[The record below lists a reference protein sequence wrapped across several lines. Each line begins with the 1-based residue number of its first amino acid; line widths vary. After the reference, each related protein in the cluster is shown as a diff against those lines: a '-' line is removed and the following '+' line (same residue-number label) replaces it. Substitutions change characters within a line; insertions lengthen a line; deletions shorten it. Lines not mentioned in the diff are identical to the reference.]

1 MKTKAAIICIGT
13 ELTTG
18 IKLDTNSQYLSQ
30 QLYNLGIEITSL
42 INLPDEFNIIKNSL
56 SQLMQ
61 INQIIIVTGGLGPTQ
76 DDITRDVVK
85 KVLNLETKYSKKIF
99 KNIKDRFKRQGYL
112 HTPDINKYQAVIFK
126 RSIVIPNSVGT
137 AVGFIIKK
145 KKNIICLL
153 PGPPVELIPMF
164 KKNVIP
170 YFKKKFKIKQLHY
183 VCRLAGMAES
193 IAAEKLKIIDKKIRK
208 YKGDV
213 TILSKP
219 NLIDIVVSSKYNI
232 KKIKIITKEI
242 KRIFRESIYSEKWKS
257 IYSIVAD
264 LLKKKKYSLS
274 LSESCTGGLISKIFT
289 DMPGSSE
296 YFKFGVTVYSNEAK
310 IKILKLKKEILD
322 QFGAVSEQTSFEML
336 KGLKRLIN
344 TDISVSV
351 TGIAGPSGGIK
362 NKPVGLV
369 YIGIRF
375 YNEMKIFKFVFN
387 GNRERIR
394 NYILNKTFELLYR
407 KLIN

>member
-1 MKTKAAIICIGT
+1 MKVKVAIICIGT

-18 IKLDTNSQYLSQ
+18 MKLDTNSQYLSQ
-30 QLYNLGIEITSL
+30 RLYDLGIEITSL

-56 SQLMQ
+56 SQLMK
-61 INQIIIVTGGLGPTQ
+61 INKIIIVTGGLGPTQ

-85 KVLNLETKYSKKIF
+85 KVLNLETKYSEKIF
-99 KNIKDRFKRQGYL
+99 KNIKNRFKRQGYL
-112 HTPDINKYQAVIFK
+112 HIPDINKFQAIIFK

-137 AVGFIIKK
+137 APGFIIEK

-164 KKNVIP
+164 EKRVIP
-170 YFKKKFKIKQLHY
+170 YFRKKFKIKHLHY
-183 VCRLAGMAES
+183 VYRLAGMAES
-193 IAAEKLKIIDKKIRK
+193 IAAEKLKIIDEKIRK
-208 YKGDV
+208 YKGEV

-219 NLIDIVVSSKYNI
+219 NLIDIIVSSKYNI
-232 KKIKIITKEI
+232 KKIKIITNEI
-242 KRIFRESIYSEKWKS
+242 KRIFRESIYSEKWES

-274 LSESCTGGLISKIFT
+274 LSESCTGGLVSKTFT
-289 DMPGSSE
+289 DMPGSSK

-310 IKILKLKKEILD
+310 MKILKLKKEILD
-322 QFGAVSEQTSFEML
+322 QFGAVSEQTALEML

-351 TGIAGPSGGIK
+351 TGIAGPSGGTK

-369 YIGIRF
+369 YIGIRL
-375 YNEMKIFKFVFN
+375 YNEMKVFKFVFN

-394 NYILNKTFELLYR
+394 NYILNKAFELLYR